1 MARLKTKRYALAGAL
16 ITVWK
21 KLCSLREICESVG
34 ENRFNGMPEIWAC
47 ELFIELWNMDNSR
60 IRMSMRDID
69 RFEKTAKLANMEY
82 SDQLLNDLRSLS
94 SGLSIKIFLGI
105 TALILALLL
114 FIFSIK

>member
-60 IRMSMRDID
+60 IRMSTRDID
-69 RFEKTAKLANMEY
+69 RFEKTAKNLVDWDILDKSVLEDANL
-82 SDQLLNDLRSLS
+82 DP
-94 SGLSIKIFLGI
+94 
-105 TALILALLL
+105 
-114 FIFSIK
+114 

>member
-60 IRMSMRDID
+60 ICMSTRDID
-69 RFEKTAKLANMEY
+69 RFEKTAKNLVDWDILDKSVLEDANL
-82 SDQLLNDLRSLS
+82 DP
-94 SGLSIKIFLGI
+94 
-105 TALILALLL
+105 
-114 FIFSIK
+114 

>member
-21 KLCSLREICESVG
+21 KLCSLREVCESIG
-34 ENRFNGMPEIWAC
+34 ENKFNGMPEIWAC

-69 RFEKTAKLANMEY
+69 RFEKTAKNLVDWDILDKSVLEDANL
-82 SDQLLNDLRSLS
+82 DP
-94 SGLSIKIFLGI
+94 
-105 TALILALLL
+105 
-114 FIFSIK
+114 